1 VKYLVMIYYD
11 ETKID
16 ALPRSKYDSLVDE
29 SLAYDETLRES
40 GHYIA
45 SQALQPVRSARTLH
59 VRDGKV
65 SVTDG
70 PFAETK
76 EQLGGFWLIEARDL
90 DEAIQLASEAPPGR
104 YGSLEVRPILEL
116 VPQREKG

>member
-1 VKYLVMIYYD
+1 MKYLVMIYYD

-16 ALPRSKYDSLVDE
+16 SLPRSKYDDLVDE
-29 SLAYDETLRES
+29 SLAYDETLREG

-76 EQLGGFWLIEARDL
+76 EQLGGFWLIEARHL

-116 VPQREKG
+116 GPQRDKG